1 MKKLILIVFL
11 VYGSLCLAQIKN
23 TKTEVAK
30 IYGSCFMCK
39 TKIEAAGNRKGIAEV
54 EWNLQTLMAR
64 ITFDAKK
71 TNSSAILKRIA
82 MAGFD
87 NDKFTAPDAAYE
99 KLDKCCH
106 YERIAKHQYECAM
119 CETTS
124 LLPGKCPVCNMAMTK
139 KINKK

>member
-1 MKKLILIVFL
+1 MKKIILIVFL
-11 VYGSLCLAQIKN
+11 GCYSMCLAQIEN
-23 TKTEVAK
+23 AKTEVAK

-39 TKIEAAGNRKGIAEV
+39 TKIEAVGNRKGIAEV
-54 EWNLQTLMAR
+54 DWNLQTLMAK
-64 ITFDAKK
+64 ITYDTKK
-71 TNSSAILKRIA
+71 TTSSAILKRIA

-106 YERIAKHQYECAM
+106 YERIAKHPYECAM
-119 CETTS
+119 CKTTS
-124 LLPGKCPVCNMAMTK
+124 LLPGKCSVCNMAMTK